1 MSDSANCKVEAE
13 ECDAY
18 EEGNEEPVA
27 MIEESPSDTG
37 HDGQCNS
44 IFLHFFQIWK
54 FLGLRNR
61 MLRSVNCI
69 HLSQIFN
76 SLHFQRL
83 LVVRVLQFYCTV
95 F

>member
-1 MSDSANCKVEAE
+1 VAPESGKYMSDSANCKVEAE

-44 IFLHFFQIWK
+44 ILLQFFFFQILK
-54 FLGLRNR
+54 FLGSRNR
-61 MLRSVNCI
+61 ICYI
-69 HLSQIFN
+69 Q
-76 SLHFQRL
+76 
-83 LVVRVLQFYCTV
+83 
-95 F
+95 